1 MATEVQNPQRQVI
14 GNVTAID
21 GVASARAVFE
31 STWSVVSFV
40 LGSESAWP
48 GFDAESAA

>member
-1 MATEVQNPQRQVI
+1 MASKAQNPQRVE
-14 GNVTAID
+14 NVTGLD

-40 LGSESAWP
+40 LASESAWP
-48 GFDAESAA
+48 GFDAVSAA